1 MIPIVSVVRGG
12 RGRNPCVYGDE
23 ALSRFYLGACL
34 SAVTRAGCIS
44 VGGSTL
50 VGRSNAEIE
59 VGPCGR
65 GFVSL
70 KELCRVEP
78 FKGRERD
85 GQALVVLSKTGC
97 VSFSRV
103 GRDSTAIDST
113 VGGQWRE
120 GRLRRKRAFR
130 LQWAA
135 QRGERAVLRLE
146 EKIYHYLEC
155 CRLSP
160 WRTLFNFL
168 KLSYADTI
176 LTVWS
181 CPILLT
187 SVVSLVLN
195 IQALQNKYHQLLA
208 WYIVKND
215 VPNATP
221 RYKKKKSSDQLP
233 DLTLGFCLTL
243 I

>member
-1 MIPIVSVVRGG
+1 MGG
-12 RGRNPCVYGDE
+12 G
-23 ALSRFYLGACL
+23 
-34 SAVTRAGCIS
+34 
-44 VGGSTL
+44 
-50 VGRSNAEIE
+50 
-59 VGPCGR
+59 
-65 GFVSL
+65 
-70 KELCRVEP
+70 
-78 FKGRERD
+78 
-85 GQALVVLSKTGC
+85 
-97 VSFSRV
+97 
-103 GRDSTAIDST
+103 DSTAIDST
-113 VGGQWRE
+113 VGEPWKE

-135 QRGERAVLRLE
+135 RRGERAVLLLE

-155 CRLSP
+155 CRLGP

-168 KLSYADTI
+168 KLSYTDTI

-187 SVVSLVLN
+187 SVVSLVLT
-195 IQALQNKYHQLLA
+195 LQNKYHQLLA

-221 RYKKKKSSDQLP
+221 RYKKMSSDQLP

>member
-1 MIPIVSVVRGG
+1 M
-12 RGRNPCVYGDE
+12 
-23 ALSRFYLGACL
+23 GACL
-34 SAVTRAGCIS
+34 SAVKRAGCIS

-50 VGRSNAEIE
+50 VGRSNSEIGD
-59 VGPCGR
+59 GPCGR

-78 FKGRERD
+78 FQGRERG
-85 GQALVVLSKTGC
+85 GQALVALSKTGC

-113 VGGQWRE
+113 VGGPWRE

-130 LQWAA
+130 SQWAA
-135 QRGERAVLRLE
+135 RRGERAVLRLE

-155 CRLSP
+155 CRLGP

-168 KLSYADTI
+168 KLSYTDAI

-221 RYKKKKSSDQLP
+221 RYK
-233 DLTLGFCLTL
+233 
-243 I
+243 